1 MKIEFLQDVA
11 QKEPKLVIVAADYNR
26 DVQALSDQL
35 ERLYSKTVNGYTE
48 ERVQILSQADILRI
62 YAEGQHVFCQTADG
76 IYILRSRLYEM
87 EATLDSQ
94 TFVRISKCELINKHK
109 ILRLDVSLSGTVGVI
124 LEGNVKTYTSRRYV
138 SKIKAVFGL

>member
-94 TFVRISKCELINKHK
+94 MFVRISKFELVN
-109 ILRLDVSLSGTVGVI
+109 
-124 LEGNVKTYTSRRYV
+124 
-138 SKIKAVFGL
+138 